1 MVMINCK
8 AGGYL
13 SLVGDAALRSQKG
26 KVGNQRCS
34 YKVLHVLQIMGFREA
49 NRNFCVIFLS
59 LHFLLGYLAGPAVLN
74 GKFLFLAIWVD

>member
-26 KVGNQRCS
+26 KVGEP
-34 YKVLHVLQIMGFREA
+34 KVQL
-49 NRNFCVIFLS
+49 
-59 LHFLLGYLAGPAVLN
+59 
-74 GKFLFLAIWVD
+74 